1 MAMAGP
7 RHPVSVHATALV
19 QTERLQQTF
28 AFSVRWSDNSNT
40 FVQRSCDEFRR
51 LHKTLKETFPVEA
64 GLLRRSDRVLPKL
77 PDVSALLLARGGRTG
92 RSLAHLRLLE
102 TYLQML
108 LMVER
113 VSRGPALTS
122 FFEPRP
128 QDLEPSLP
136 PGSLVILTVR
146 EEPLPCPAGSLAIG
160 SMVTLRLHSLKPFST
175 HDTRGQPFLVRAQEG
190 LEVLLRH
197 PSGWWLVANE
207 DQQIAWFP
215 APYLEVAALGQRQ
228 DGGQP
233 LQGSGSQFF
242 VSRAYDGSQVDELS
256 VPAGARVQVLEMS
269 DRGWWLCRFSGR
281 TGLLPSVLL
290 QPDGLGLLLNRPG
303 LHSGAESREDRVGE
317 VQYSPQYPQAV
328 TLPPAVPTRP
338 LQSAIQRCCC
348 TITRNA
354 LGWDPQ
360 GQGPP

>member
-1 MAMAGP
+1 MGFSGPWFQQRSSVTAQRWGFSESAMKGP
-7 RHPVSVHATALV
+7 R
-19 QTERLQQTF
+19 
-28 AFSVRWSDNSNT
+28 W
-40 FVQRSCDEFRR
+40 
-51 LHKTLKETFPVEA
+51 
-64 GLLRRSDRVLPKL
+64 
-77 PDVSALLLARGGRTG
+77 
-92 RSLAHLRLLE
+92 
-102 TYLQML
+102 
-108 LMVER
+108 
-113 VSRGPALTS
+113 
-122 FFEPRP
+122 
-128 QDLEPSLP
+128 
-136 PGSLVILTVR
+136 
-146 EEPLPCPAGSLAIG
+146 EPLWLTPKCPL
-160 SMVTLRLHSLKPFST
+160 P
-175 HDTRGQPFLVRAQEG
+175 
-190 LEVLLRH
+190 
-197 PSGWWLVANE
+197 
-207 DQQIAWFP
+207 
-215 APYLEVAALGQRQ
+215 
-228 DGGQP
+228 
-233 LQGSGSQFF
+233 GSQFF